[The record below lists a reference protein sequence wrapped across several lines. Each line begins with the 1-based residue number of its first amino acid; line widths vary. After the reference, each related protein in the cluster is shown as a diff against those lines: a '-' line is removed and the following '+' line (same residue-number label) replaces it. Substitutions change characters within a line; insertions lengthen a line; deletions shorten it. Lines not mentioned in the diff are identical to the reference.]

1 MLECNLTQRENLAAR
16 VQFATSLATQR
27 MVKVLT
33 CTMRR
38 TIGFELEGNITFL
51 CSRHIRPTCTKRSR
65 CVCILRYGD
74 GNCSNT
80 KQNQQYI
87 NYVLKYD
94 VSILLLSVPPVTR
107 EWKDA
112 CMAKSPG
119 QAQRENA
126 TRGMY
131 NITKLLQVRGS
142 EGTTNK
148 IGTQY
153 TSILFQWFWL
163 VSHP

>member
-1 MLECNLTQRENLAAR
+1 MLEC
-16 VQFATSLATQR
+16 S
-27 MVKVLT
+27 
-33 CTMRR
+33 
-38 TIGFELEGNITFL
+38 ITFL

-80 KQNQQYI
+80 RQNQQYI

-126 TRGMY
+126 TRSMY
-131 NITKLLQVRGS
+131 NITKLLQVRGGAGMQPHS
-142 EGTTNK
+142 KRKSCSTRAVCDLTGDSTHRE
-148 IGTQY
+148 
-153 TSILFQWFWL
+153 S
-163 VSHP
+163 VSMHNEEDAVGSKAMC

>member
-1 MLECNLTQRENLAAR
+1 MYNSTKLLQVRGSAGMQPHSKRKSCSTRTVCDLTGDSTHGESVSMHNEENYWRQGNVLEC
-16 VQFATSLATQR
+16 
-27 MVKVLT
+27 
-33 CTMRR
+33 
-38 TIGFELEGNITFL
+38 NITFL

-65 CVCILRYGD
+65 CVCILRHGN

-126 TRGMY
+126 TTPHAD
-131 NITKLLQVRGS
+131 N
-142 EGTTNK
+142 
-148 IGTQY
+148 
-153 TSILFQWFWL
+153 
-163 VSHP
+163 VSVTI